1 MTQRI
6 RSAAFD
12 VTVGAAPSGQLN
24 IAHEINVLRPALLY
38 GDSVTLLSLAI
49 SSFRSLRESQS
60 LSYRDA
66 MEWTATFMADRDPT
80 MAAEARAYIEERER
94 LAALGWRTESERE
107 RWAFLMAW
115 EDRYAND
122 EEKRW
127 SQLPKSVHDMA
138 GIEELRIG
146 VAPVP

>member
-107 RWAFLMAW
+107 R
-115 EDRYAND
+115 
-122 EEKRW
+122 
-127 SQLPKSVHDMA
+127 
-138 GIEELRIG
+138 
-146 VAPVP
+146 